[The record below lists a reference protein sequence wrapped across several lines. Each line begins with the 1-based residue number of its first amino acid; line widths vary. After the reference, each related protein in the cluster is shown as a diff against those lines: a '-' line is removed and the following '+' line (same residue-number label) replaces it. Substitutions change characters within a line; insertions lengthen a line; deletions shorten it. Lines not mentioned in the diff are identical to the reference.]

1 MLKLTNVSASYGR
14 IEALHGI
21 SLEVPDGKIVALL
34 GANGAGK
41 TTTLRVITGILRPTW
56 GSVTFDGQDISRM
69 ETEEIVP
76 LGIAMSPEGRQ
87 IFTGLTVAENLR
99 MGSYTRKDK
108 AGVEQDLEWVLSLFP
123 RLKERYSQVGAT
135 LSGGEQQMLAIA
147 RALVNDNQLLLI
159 DEPSKGLAPVVI
171 ERMAE
176 VLAEISREVTI
187 LLVEQNFTM
196 AAKLGKTCVVIDEG
210 RTVYT
215 GPMAELAGDPRLQQR
230 YLGVGGQEAV

>member
-14 IEALHGI
+14 IEALHDI
-21 SLEVPDGKIVALL
+21 SLEVPEGKIVALL

-41 TTTLRVITGILRPTW
+41 TTTLRVIAGILHPTR
-56 GSVTFDGQDISRM
+56 GSVTFDGRDISRM

-108 AGVEQDLEWVLSLFP
+108 AGVERDLEWVLSLFP
-123 RLKERYSQVGAT
+123 RLKVRLNQVGAT

-147 RALVNDNQLLLI
+147 RALMARPRLLLL
-159 DEPSKGLAPVVI
+159 DEPSLGLAPMIVRDI
-171 ERMAE
+171 F
-176 VLAEISREVTI
+176 TI
-187 LLVEQNFTM
+187 IRKVNSEGTAVLLVEQNANLALRT
-196 AAKLGKTCVVIDEG
+196 ADYAYILETGKLAMH
-210 RTVYT
+210 
-215 GPMAELAGDPRLQQR
+215 GPAAELRRNPEVKRI
-230 YLGVGGQEAV
+230 YLGG

>member
-41 TTTLRVITGILRPTW
+41 TTTLRVIAGILHPTR
-56 GSVTFDGQDISRM
+56 GSVTFDGRDISRM

-108 AGVEQDLEWVLSLFP
+108 AGVERDLEWVLSLFP
-123 RLKERYSQVGAT
+123 RLKERLNQVGAT

-147 RALVNDNQLLLI
+147 RALMARPRLLLL
-159 DEPSKGLAPVVI
+159 DEPSLGLAPMIVRDIFAIIRKVNS
-171 ERMAE
+171 EGTA
-176 VLAEISREVTI
+176 V
-187 LLVEQNFTM
+187 LLVEQNANLALRT
-196 AAKLGKTCVVIDEG
+196 ADYAYILETGKLAMH
-210 RTVYT
+210 
-215 GPMAELAGDPRLQQR
+215 GPAAELRRNPEVKRI
-230 YLGVGGQEAV
+230 YLGG

>member
-14 IEALHGI
+14 IEALHDI
-21 SLEVPDGKIVALL
+21 SLEVPEGKIVALL

-41 TTTLRVITGILRPTW
+41 TTTLRVIAGILHPTR
-56 GSVTFDGQDISRM
+56 GSVTFDGRDISRM

-108 AGVEQDLEWVLSLFP
+108 AGVERDLEWVLSLFP
-123 RLKERYSQVGAT
+123 RLKERLNQVGAT

-147 RALVNDNQLLLI
+147 RALMARPRLLLL
-159 DEPSKGLAPVVI
+159 DEPSLGLAPMIVRDI
-171 ERMAE
+171 F
-176 VLAEISREVTI
+176 TI
-187 LLVEQNFTM
+187 IRKVNSEGTAVLLVEQNANLALRT
-196 AAKLGKTCVVIDEG
+196 ADYAYILETGKLAMH
-210 RTVYT
+210 
-215 GPMAELAGDPRLQQR
+215 GPAAELRRNPEVKRI
-230 YLGVGGQEAV
+230 YLGG